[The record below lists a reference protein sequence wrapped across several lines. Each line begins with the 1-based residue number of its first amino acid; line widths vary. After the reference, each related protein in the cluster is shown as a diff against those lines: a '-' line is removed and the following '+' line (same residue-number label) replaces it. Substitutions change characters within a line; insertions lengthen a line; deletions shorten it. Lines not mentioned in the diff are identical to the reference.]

1 MICDRIKQLRE
12 QAGYSQAQLAK
23 RLDVTR
29 SSVNAWE
36 MGLSM
41 PTTQY
46 VVTLAKLFHVS
57 ADYLLGLTASSSIV
71 LDGYTQEEIELL
83 YKLIRYFDDQKKQRA
98 YRELKTPPRRRTPPA
113 GRGSL
118 LFYFFCFFF
127 MRRSMCCNPHRHSQ
141 EAAPRSSE
149 PSANCF
155 FFMSISSCVAFA

>member
-29 SSVNAWE
+29 SSVNARE

-83 YKLIRYFDDQKKQRA
+83 YKLIRYFDDQKKQR
-98 YRELKTPPRRRTPPA
+98 
-113 GRGSL
+113 
-118 LFYFFCFFF
+118 
-127 MRRSMCCNPHRHSQ
+127 
-141 EAAPRSSE
+141 
-149 PSANCF
+149 
-155 FFMSISSCVAFA
+155 

>member
-1 MICDRIKQLRE
+1 MICNRIKQLQE

-71 LDGYTQEEIELL
+71 LDGYTQEEIEML
-83 YKLIRYFDDQKKQRA
+83 YKLIRYFDDQK
-98 YRELKTPPRRRTPPA
+98 
-113 GRGSL
+113 
-118 LFYFFCFFF
+118 
-127 MRRSMCCNPHRHSQ
+127 
-141 EAAPRSSE
+141 
-149 PSANCF
+149 
-155 FFMSISSCVAFA
+155 

>member
-29 SSVNAWE
+29 SSVNAGE

-83 YKLIRYFDDQKKQRA
+83 YKLIRYFDDQKKQR
-98 YRELKTPPRRRTPPA
+98 
-113 GRGSL
+113 
-118 LFYFFCFFF
+118 
-127 MRRSMCCNPHRHSQ
+127 
-141 EAAPRSSE
+141 
-149 PSANCF
+149 
-155 FFMSISSCVAFA
+155 